1 MAVVELVVRARA
13 VVADLRFAVSAAVAQ
28 RASRLRPSS
37 GLRRMKSA
45 SRSVADRRTLTWAEL
60 AVGLSVTYHSPFSGC
75 FVFR

>member
-37 GLRRMKSA
+37 GL
-45 SRSVADRRTLTWAEL
+45 
-60 AVGLSVTYHSPFSGC
+60 G
-75 FVFR
+75 